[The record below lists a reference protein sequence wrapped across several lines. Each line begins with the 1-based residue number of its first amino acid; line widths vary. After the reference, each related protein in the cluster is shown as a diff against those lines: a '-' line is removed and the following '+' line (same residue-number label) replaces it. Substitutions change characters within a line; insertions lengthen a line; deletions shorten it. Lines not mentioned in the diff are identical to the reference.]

1 MEQNGMKG
9 VEEQEGRENGIKWK
23 RCEIIK
29 NLKVHIER
37 ERAEKRAKYMDERR
51 D

>member
-23 RCEIIK
+23 RCEIK
-29 NLKVHIER
+29 KKVKVQIER
-37 ERAEKRAKYMDERR
+37 EESKIHGWAEGLK
-51 D
+51 